1 MTARFDKLA
10 RRAAVL
16 LLVVA
21 VVAGLAP
28 VARPAEAQRRER
40 DIFFQDETA
49 VLSDSDARVGRIVPS
64 DKQRQMVRS
73 LNGTVRWNE
82 FGTPISLIAY
92 DGYLDTGLSGDPAQA
107 ALRWVT
113 SHRELFRLSTGDLAG
128 LTLQHVLPLGDE
140 AWVVQFRQTF
150 SGVPAVVDGRITLGI
165 TRGRLAYVSSS
176 AAPGSAFR
184 TDPALQPAEALLQ
197 AGRDVGF
204 GFSAA
209 DMSAL
214 QRDKDWFLFELSGV
228 SEPGRA
234 RLRALP
240 TPTQGIRLV
249 YETLLIDTD
258 HEHGH
263 PEAWVHMVD
272 AVTGQ
277 VWRRESRIQFER
289 APEPPLWSVYPNT
302 PPLNYNDKGKRS
314 VWCWKDRGGCDR
326 GLKNKAALGEWDTI
340 PGSGPTFSTS
350 GNAARSAQS
359 WISPFTPGEQYQ
371 PVSPD
376 RRYNFPF
383 TNQWLESGCSPAAFA
398 TPQRVDVDAAT
409 ANLFAMHNR
418 MHDWSY
424 ELGFTEAAYNLQVVN
439 RDDGQSN
446 AEGGDPEVGNS
457 QAGAITGTS
466 SPLVGRDNANQ
477 ITPPDGV
484 APITNMY
491 LWQPIGAAFYPPC
504 VDGDYDMAVIGHEYT
519 HAISNRMV
527 GGPDSGLS
535 GPQAGAMGESWSD
548 LVAVEYLNQY
558 GFAPVGKEN
567 PFSVGAYVTGDPD
580 TAVRNYGMNRSPLN
594 YSDIAYDFVGQ
605 QVHADGEIW
614 SATNFQIRE
623 ALNRR
628 YDSRFPSSDR
638 AVQRACA
645 DGERRAD
652 ACPGNRRWIQIVFD
666 AFLLMESR
674 VSMLDARDAY
684 LAADK
689 MRFDAANQALLWRE
703 FAQRGFGKGAK
714 SATNTDPQ
722 PQPSF
727 EDPRG
732 SNGKVTFRVTGEGKA
747 IDAQVFVGDYE
758 ARVTPIVSAND
769 DSETMAT
776 GTYDFV
782 TQAAGFGMKRF
793 RASIGSGP
801 QTVEVHMPKNLAS
814 ASNGAKARG
823 DGEAHNALIDDT
835 ETTNWVS
842 DEGATVKGKQVTVD
856 LAGGE
861 HTVDSVN
868 VSAMLN
874 DSGGQNRFSA
884 LRQFAIE
891 VCSGKCSSG
900 DDFRRIYTSR
910 ANAFP
915 SVPPR
920 PKAPHLILRSFDLPD
935 AKATHVRLVVLTNQ
949 CTGVKE
955 FKKESDN
962 DTTKKST
969 CLVGYPPAIPGQG
982 NIVRAAEL
990 QVFVR

>member
-1 MTARFDKLA
+1 MTSVVDKMA
-10 RRAAVL
+10 RRAAAVL
-16 LLVVA
+16 VVVA

-28 VARPAEAQRRER
+28 VARPAETQRRDR
-40 DIFFQDETA
+40 QIFFQDETG
-49 VLSDSDARVGRIVPS
+49 VLSDADHRMGRIAPTGA
-64 DKQRQMVRS
+64 QRQIVRS
-73 LNGTVRWNE
+73 LKGTARWNA

-92 DGYLDTGLSGDPAQA
+92 RGYLDRGLTGDPAKA
-107 ALRWVT
+107 ALGWVT
-113 SHRELFRLSTGDLAG
+113 AHRDLFRLSTDDLAG
-128 LTLQHVLPLGDE
+128 LRLQHVLPLGQD
-140 AWVVQFRQTF
+140 AWAVQFRQTY

-176 AAPGSAFR
+176 AAPGSTFSTEAALE
-184 TDPALQPAEALLQ
+184 PADALLQ
-197 AGRDVGF
+197 AGRDVAF
-204 GFSAA
+204 GFSGA
-209 DMSAL
+209 DMSGL
-214 QRDKDWFLFELSGV
+214 GSDDDWSVFEVAGV
-228 SEPGRA
+228 SEPARA

-240 TPTQGIRLV
+240 TPTQGTRLV

-272 AVTGQ
+272 ALTGQ
-277 VWRRESRIQFER
+277 VWTRESRIQFESE
-289 APEPPLWSVYPNT
+289 PEPPLWSVYPNT
-302 PPLNYNDKGKRS
+302 PPLRYEDKGKR
-314 VWCWKDRGGCDR
+314 VTWCWKSAAACDR
-326 GLKNKAALGEWDTI
+326 GIKHKGAFGQWDTI

-350 GNAARSAQS
+350 GNAARAAQS

-383 TNQWLESGCSPAAFA
+383 TNQWYESGCSPAAFA
-398 TPQRVDVDAAT
+398 TPQRADVDAAT
-409 ANLFAMHNR
+409 TNLFAMHNR

-424 ELGFTEAAYNLQVVN
+424 GLGFTEDAYNMQVVN

-457 QAGAITGTS
+457 QAGALTGTG

-477 ITPPDGV
+477 ITPQDGV

-491 LWQPIGAAFYPPC
+491 LWQPFGAAFYPPC

-527 GGPDSGLS
+527 AGPDSGLS
-535 GPQAGAMGESWSD
+535 GPQSGAMGESWSD
-548 LVAVEYLNQY
+548 LVAVEYLNEY

-567 PFSVGAYVTGDPD
+567 PFAVGAYVTDDPE
-580 TAVRNYGMNRSPLN
+580 TAIRNYAMNRSPLN

-614 SATNFQIRE
+614 SATNFDIRE
-623 ALNRR
+623 AFNRR
-628 YDSRFPSSDR
+628 YNDRFPASNLGL
-638 AVQRACA
+638 QRDCA
-645 DGERRAD
+645 DDTRAPD
-652 ACPGNRRWIQIVFD
+652 QCPGNHRWMQIVFD

-684 LAADK
+684 LGADK
-689 MRFDAANQALLWRE
+689 MRFDGANQDLLWRE
-703 FAQRGFGKGAK
+703 FAARGFGKAAK
-714 SATNTDPQ
+714 SDTNTDAQ
-722 PQPSF
+722 PRPSF

-732 SNGKVTFRVTGEGKA
+732 NNGNVTFRVVGDGKA
-747 IDAQVFVGDYE
+747 IDAQIFVGDYE
-758 ARVTPIVSAND
+758 ARVTPIVAGGD
-769 DSETMAT
+769 DSETMAV

-782 TQAAGFGMKRF
+782 AQAAGFGMKRF
-793 RASIGSGP
+793 RVSVGSGP
-801 QTVEVHMPKNLAS
+801 QTVEVRMPKNLAS
-814 ASNGAKARG
+814 TNNGAKASG
-823 DGEAHNALIDDT
+823 DGETLSALIDDT

-856 LAGGE
+856 LAGAE
-861 HTVDSVN
+861 HVIDSVN

-891 VCSGKCSSG
+891 VCSGKCASG

-910 ANAFP
+910 ENAFP

-920 PKAPHLILRSFDLPD
+920 PKAPHLILRSFDVPD
-935 AKATHVRLVVLTNQ
+935 TRATHVRLVVLTNQ

-955 FKKESDN
+955 FKKEGDN
-962 DTTKKST
+962 DSTKKSS

-990 QVFVR
+990 QVFAR